1 MGELVAF
8 VSWSTDFVS
17 DLVKNSLLKS
27 LPEVDITFLTS
38 PEEVEALAA
47 SPPEAGLNILQW
59 STYDVILHE
68 LTLRASLPPPPSAQ
82 ELAHRK
88 PLTSSLR
95 ILSSSYTIRKALI
108 RKHFLHQQTFV
119 NYLTKHPESPL
130 TRAVPKTW
138 SIDIA
143 FADELDELWADE
155 LYDLGE
161 LIDHGNENEPSM
173 KWWILKPGMADRGM
187 GIRLFRTRDELLQIF
202 QSFEDDEPSE
212 EEVESGDEIS
222 KISDEDGNT
231 RVSTSQLRHFVIQE
245 YISTP
250 LLLDPAEADIAGG
263 AGSVK
268 PALGTGKKFHL
279 RVYCVASGTLKV
291 FFSPNILALFPAVP
305 FKLPG
310 ERTRSDPGHQQRQT
324 TADEDH
330 QSGAGT
336 TSPEINEIDLA
347 PHLTNTC
354 LQRDNP
360 DTQGSVRLLSELVGC
375 TVYSE
380 NPTWNGQKLTQR
392 DVDDIVN
399 QVAIV
404 LGETFTAALAS
415 PVHFQPLP
423 NAFELFGVDF
433 LVSHGED
440 GKLTVSI
447 LELNAEPAIEMTGPR
462 LGWILDELFYSIA
475 KTCVR
480 PYFSSSSEAN
490 AQEGWVIG
498 ETRDGLRKCL
508 DVQVRERGG

>member
-1 MGELVAF
+1 MVKLVAF
-8 VSWSTDFVS
+8 VSWSSEFVS
-17 DLVKNSLLKS
+17 NLVRKSLLKS
-27 LPEVDITFLTS
+27 LPGVDISFYTS
-38 PEEVEALAA
+38 PEEIEALAA

-68 LTLRASLPPPPSAQ
+68 LTLKAALPS
-82 ELAHRK
+82 
-88 PLTSSLR
+88 
-95 ILSSSYTIRKALI
+95 
-108 RKHFLHQQTFV
+108 QTFV

-161 LIDHGNENEPSM
+161 LIDAGNDGNYDPALAR
-173 KWWILKPGMADRGM
+173 WWILKPGMADRGM
-187 GIRLFRTRDELLQIF
+187 GIRLFRSRNELQQIF
-202 QSFEDDEPSE
+202 ESFEDN
-212 EEVESGDEIS
+212 ES
-222 KISDEDGNT
+222 SDEDEESGEGVSKNSDEYEAEGST
-231 RVSTSQLRHFVIQE
+231 RVSTSQLRHFVIQTYFVQE
-245 YISTP
+245 YLSTP
-250 LLLDPAEADIAGG
+250 LLLDPAEAEIAGG

-268 PALGTGKKFHL
+268 PVLGTGKKFHL
-279 RVYCVASGTLKV
+279 RVYCVANGALKV
-291 FFSPNILALFPAVP
+291 FFSPNILALFAALPY
-305 FKLPG
+305 KLPG
-310 ERTRSDPGHQQRQT
+310 APTWPDPEHHRQT
-324 TADEDH
+324 AAAVDP

-336 TSPEINEIDLA
+336 TSPKMNEIDLA
-347 PHLTNTC
+347 AHLTNTC
-354 LQRDNP
+354 LQHDNP
-360 DTQGSVRLLSELVGC
+360 DTEGSVRLLCELVGC

-380 NPTWNGQKLTQR
+380 DPAWNGKKLTQN
-392 DVDDIVN
+392 DIDDIVN
-399 QVAIV
+399 QVSAV

-433 LVSHGED
+433 LVSHGEG

-462 LGWILDELFYSIA
+462 LGWILDELFDSMA
-475 KTCVR
+475 NACVR
-480 PYFSSSSEAN
+480 PYFYSSTEASGHD
-490 AQEGWVIG
+490 GWGVG

>member
-1 MGELVAF
+1 MVELVAF
-8 VSWSTDFVS
+8 VSWPSEFVS
-17 DLVKNSLLKS
+17 NLVRKSLLKS
-27 LPEVDITFLTS
+27 LPGVDISFYTS
-38 PEEVEALAA
+38 PEEVEALAD
-47 SPPEAGLNILQW
+47 SPPEPGLNILQW

-68 LTLRASLPPPPSAQ
+68 LTLRASLQP
-82 ELAHRK
+82 
-88 PLTSSLR
+88 
-95 ILSSSYTIRKALI
+95 
-108 RKHFLHQQTFV
+108 QTFV

-161 LIDHGNENEPSM
+161 LIDAGNDGNDDPAVAT
-173 KWWILKPGMADRGM
+173 WWILKPGMADRGM
-187 GIRLFRTRDELLQIF
+187 GIRLFRSRDELQQIF
-202 QSFEDDEPSE
+202 LSFEDDES
-212 EEVESGDEIS
+212 
-222 KISDEDGNT
+222 SDEDEESGEELSKNPDEYEGEGST

-245 YISTP
+245 YLSTP

-279 RVYCVASGTLKV
+279 RVYCVAHGALKV
-291 FFSPNILALFPAVP
+291 FFSPNILALFAASPY
-305 FKLPG
+305 KLPG
-310 ERTRSDPGHQQRQT
+310 APTRSDPEHQRQT
-324 TADEDH
+324 AAAVDP

-336 TSPEINEIDLA
+336 ASPKMNEIDLA

-354 LQRDNP
+354 LQHDNP
-360 DTQGSVRLLSELVGC
+360 DTEGSVRLLCELVGC

-380 NPTWNGQKLTQR
+380 NPAWNGKKLTQI

-399 QVAIV
+399 QVSAV

-423 NAFELFGVDF
+423 NAFELFGVDL
-433 LVSHGED
+433 LVSHGEG

-462 LGWILDELFYSIA
+462 LGWILDELFDSMA
-475 KTCVR
+475 KTCVL
-480 PYFSSSSEAN
+480 PYFYSSLETAR
-490 AQEGWVIG
+490 QDGWGVG
-498 ETRDGLRKCL
+498 ETRDGLLKCL

>member
-1 MGELVAF
+1 MVKLVAF
-8 VSWSTDFVS
+8 ASWPSEFVNS
-17 DLVKNSLLKS
+17 LVRKSLLKS
-27 LPEVDITFLTS
+27 LPDVDINFYTS

-47 SPPEAGLNILQW
+47 SAPESGLNILQW

-68 LTLRASLPPPPSAQ
+68 LTLKASLSSQSPS
-82 ELAHRK
+82 
-88 PLTSSLR
+88 PLR
-95 ILSSSYTIRKALI
+95 VLSSSYTIRKALI

-161 LIDHGNENEPSM
+161 LIDVGNEHEESALA

-202 QSFEDDEPSE
+202 QSFEEDESSDE
-212 EEVESGDEIS
+212 EEETGEEIS
-222 KISDEDGNT
+222 KNSDEDEGNT

-245 YISTP
+245 YLSTP
-250 LLLDPAEADIAGG
+250 LLLDPASADIAGG

-268 PALGTGKKFHL
+268 STLGAGKKFHL
-279 RVYCVASGTLKV
+279 RVYCVAIGALKV
-291 FFSPNILALFPAVP
+291 FFSPNILALFAALPY
-305 FKLPG
+305 KLPG
-310 ERTRSDPGHQQRQT
+310 ERTRADPEHQRRT
-324 TADEDH
+324 SANEDH
-330 QSGAGT
+330 QSEAET
-336 TSPEINEIDLA
+336 TSSQIGEIDLA
-347 PHLTNTC
+347 RHLTNTC
-354 LQRDNP
+354 LQHDNP
-360 DTQGSVRLLSELVGC
+360 DTERSVRLLSELVGC

-380 NPTWNGQKLTQR
+380 NPAWNGQNLTQS

-399 QVAIV
+399 QVSVV

-440 GKLTVSI
+440 GKLVVSI

-462 LGWILDELFYSIA
+462 LGWILDELFDSIA
-475 KTCVR
+475 KTCVH
-480 PYFSSSSEAN
+480 PYFHSSMGPSG
-490 AQEGWVIG
+490 QDGWGVG
-498 ETRDGLRKCL
+498 ETRDGLHKCL
-508 DVQVRERGG
+508 EVQVRERGG